1 MQNMSVDGHFYDGI
15 FDDGAVN
22 RERLDAAAVKVM
34 ELAQSDLGEAK
45 KAASLLKD
53 LLFLAI
59 ADGRVSDPRECANHY
74 FTVVKAA
81 LGEPTLLDKV
91 KAQQRKPPAQGE

>member
-1 MQNMSVDGHFYDGI
+1 MPVDGHFYDGI
-15 FDDGAVN
+15 FDDGAVTP
-22 RERLDAAAVKVM
+22 ERLDAAAVRLM

-45 KAASLLKD
+45 KAASSLKD

-59 ADGRVSDPRECANHY
+59 ANGLVSDPRECARHY
-74 FTVVKAA
+74 LIVVKAA

-91 KAQQRKPPAQGE
+91 KAHQIKPPAQGE